1 MQILQLGASI
11 LNKKNTFHFLLGAV
25 ILISILSFVIN
36 INIIS
41 GDHYTYLFYVK
52 GMHQGRYSYW
62 YFLDEY
68 IPDTFRNPGYP
79 IFLYIL
85 SFITESVL
93 FIKIVQLLLLFLTI
107 YLMIK
112 IIERYDTGY
121 ILKNIFLFLLL
132 FNFIIVQYPAYI
144 FPETLMLLLI
154 TLIVYLELDTKNNS
168 WKKTLLLA
176 LLYGYTFQVRPV
188 IIFLPI
194 LHFLYYLYQSK
205 KTTLVKN
212 VSFLVIFIVTLLPYG
227 FWNLKHHKQFKI
239 TPIEGGAGA
248 MYLGYW
254 SPKMINH
261 VETKYW
267 RNVMYKDILF
277 NFAEMDDVPHN
288 IELFDNEMDSVEQ
301 ICIKYVSSKDSII
314 LVEMKKHPH
323 LFITNNTKYTEKRE
337 ALLKELAIKHY
348 LDDWQY
354 SFKLKIYSFFRLWY
368 ASISIDEFKQ
378 HKKSWLSQTPNII
391 AFIGTFATLIIF
403 VFYFLYCLW
412 KRRDIL
418 NTVLFPILLCLY
430 FDIFHVPFVIQSR
443 YTIPVRLLYLFVLA
457 FMIFKLHFSKKTIDE
472 SH

>member
-1 MQILQLGASI
+1 M
-11 LNKKNTFHFLLGAV
+11 
-25 ILISILSFVIN
+25 N
-36 INIIS
+36 I
-41 GDHYTYLFYVK
+41 F
-52 GMHQGRYSYW
+52 
-62 YFLDEY
+62 
-68 IPDTFRNPGYP
+68 DTFRNPGYP

-205 KTTLVKN
+205 ENNSVKN

-261 VETKYW
+261 VETKILAKC
-267 RNVMYKDILF
+267 NV
-277 NFAEMDDVPHN
+277 
-288 IELFDNEMDSVEQ
+288 
-301 ICIKYVSSKDSII
+301 
-314 LVEMKKHPH
+314 
-323 LFITNNTKYTEKRE
+323 
-337 ALLKELAIKHY
+337 
-348 LDDWQY
+348 
-354 SFKLKIYSFFRLWY
+354 
-368 ASISIDEFKQ
+368 
-378 HKKSWLSQTPNII
+378 
-391 AFIGTFATLIIF
+391 
-403 VFYFLYCLW
+403 
-412 KRRDIL
+412 
-418 NTVLFPILLCLY
+418 
-430 FDIFHVPFVIQSR
+430 
-443 YTIPVRLLYLFVLA
+443 
-457 FMIFKLHFSKKTIDE
+457 
-472 SH
+472 